1 MLFPQEIV
9 LNLTAP
15 RLRKRFE
22 FANSVDPDVAAHNEP
37 SQLDDLHYLPSSTF
51 ITNMI

>member
-1 MLFPQEIV
+1 MLFPQESFNPYSTKIE
-9 LNLTAP
+9 
-15 RLRKRFE
+15 KRFE

-37 SQLDDLHYLPSSTF
+37 SQLDDLHYLPSSIF